1 MPHAKV
7 LAAVV
12 WLLDATAI
20 RVGNGEYA
28 RENGSYGLTTLRN
41 QHVDISGSKLRF
53 HFRGKSGKEYTVS
66 VQNRQLARIVKRCQD
81 LPGHELFQY
90 IDDDG
95 QRYTIESDDVNAYLQ
110 QITGKN
116 FTAKDFR
123 TWSGTVFAASSLWQV
138 GPSETK
144 TQARKNVTQA
154 IDTAAKHLGNT
165 PTICRKCYVHP
176 EVIDSYF
183 EGTLLDALQQYKQEV
198 GITGLHQEEASVLAF
213 LKERLVEEVQ

>member
-1 MPHAKV
+1 
-7 LAAVV
+7 
-12 WLLDATAI
+12 
-20 RVGNGEYA
+20 
-28 RENGSYGLTTLRN
+28 LTTLRN